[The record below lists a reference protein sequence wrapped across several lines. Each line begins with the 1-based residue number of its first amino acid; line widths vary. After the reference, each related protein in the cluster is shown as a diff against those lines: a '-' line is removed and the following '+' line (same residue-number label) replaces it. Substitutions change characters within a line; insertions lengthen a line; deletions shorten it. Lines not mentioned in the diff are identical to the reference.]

1 MADFS
6 RRDFLTGLGLTPLA
20 AGAIS
25 MSFFSKSS
33 DASESFNDNNKKE
46 KTGAGIGLALG
57 SGGASGLAHI
67 LVLETLEEIGLKP
80 AYIAGSSIGAVIGGF
95 IASGHDS
102 KTIRE
107 VVEDIIP
114 KDFGAWLGS
123 VFKKDKI
130 NLLDLFKVDMDMAS
144 LADPRLLSDF
154 LKSRMGKERF
164 EDLKIPLSVT
174 ATDFWQRKLIVFDSG
189 PLIEAVMASA
199 ALPGVFP
206 PVKHKDRLLVDG
218 GIINPVPYDL
228 IIDQCDIT
236 IAVDVTG
243 NRKPPEDGFPG
254 YMDLIFNTF
263 DIMQA
268 NVIKSMRRVKE
279 PDIYLKPPVT
289 GMRVLDFYRSE
300 EIYKQAEPVKE
311 ELKRKLEKIYKT

>member
-1 MADFS
+1 
-6 RRDFLTGLGLTPLA
+6 
-20 AGAIS
+20 
-25 MSFFSKSS
+25 MSFWKKDSKAS
-33 DASESFNDNNKKE
+33 DDEDKKE
-46 KTGAGIGLALG
+46 KKKSGIGLALG

-67 LVLETLEEIGLKP
+67 LVLETLEELGLKP
-80 AYIAGSSIGAVIGGF
+80 DYIAGSSIGAIIGAF

-102 KTIRE
+102 KAIRSL
-107 VVEDIIP
+107 VTDVMP
-114 KDFGAWLGS
+114 RDFGTWLGS
-123 VFKKDKI
+123 VFKKEKI
-130 NLLDLFKVDMDMAS
+130 NLLDLFEVNLDSAS
-144 LADPRLLSDF
+144 LVDPQFLSNFFEDRL
-154 LKSRMGKERF
+154 GKNRF
-164 EDLKIPLSVT
+164 EDLEIPLSVT
-174 ATDFWQRKLIVFDSG
+174 ATDFWERKLIVFDSG
-189 PLIEAVMASA
+189 PMIEPLMASA

-206 PVKHKDRLLVDG
+206 PVKHKDQLLVDG

-228 IIDQCDIT
+228 IIDQCNIT

-268 NVIKSMRRVKE
+268 NVIQSMRRVKE

-289 GMRVLDFYRSE
+289 GVRVLDFHRAE

-311 ELKRKLEKIYKT
+311 ELRRRLEKIYKT